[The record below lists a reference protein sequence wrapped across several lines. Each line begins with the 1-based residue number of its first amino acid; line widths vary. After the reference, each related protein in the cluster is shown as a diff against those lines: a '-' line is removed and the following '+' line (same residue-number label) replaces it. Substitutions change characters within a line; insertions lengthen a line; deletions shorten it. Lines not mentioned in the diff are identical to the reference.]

1 MKLLRYGRPGG
12 EKPGILNQ
20 AGGVRDLSGVLPD
33 ITGHAL
39 APTRLDRLREIDPE
53 TLPLV
58 AKPGRIAPC
67 VAEVSKVVCIGLNYS
82 DHAAETGQPIPEEP
96 ILFTKATSSISGPD
110 DDVVLPRGSQ
120 KGDWEVELG
129 LVIGRRAQYVAEAEW
144 ADYVVGYCEVNDV
157 SERAFQLER
166 GGQRVKGKS
175 ADTFCPLGP
184 WLVTAD
190 EVADPQRLWL
200 HAELNGELMQDGTT
214 ADMIFSCAQL
224 VSYVSQ
230 FMTLLPGDVIATGT
244 PAGVGFAR
252 GRFLRPGDLLRLSI
266 EGLGEQRQRVVAF
279 EDRVVLTDEIAAEPT
294 HA

>member
-1 MKLLRYGRPGG
+1 
-12 EKPGILNQ
+12 
-20 AGGVRDLSGVLPD
+20 
-33 ITGHAL
+33 
-39 APTRLDRLREIDPE
+39 
-53 TLPLV
+53 LPLV
-58 AKPGRIAPC
+58 AEPGRIAPC

-82 DHAAETGQPIPEEP
+82 DHAAETGQPIPKEP
-96 ILFTKATSSISGPD
+96 ILFAKATSSISGPD
-110 DDVVLPRGSQ
+110 DDVVLPKGSR

-129 LVIGRRAQYVAEAEW
+129 LVIGRRAQYVAEAAG
-144 ADYVVGYCEVNDV
+144 ADYVAGYCVVNDV
-157 SERAFQLER
+157 SERAFQIER
-166 GGQRVKGKS
+166 GGQWVKGKS

-200 HAELNGELMQDGTT
+200 RTELNGELMQDGTT
-214 ADMIFSCAQL
+214 ADMIFTCAQL

-252 GRFLRPGDLLRLSI
+252 GRFLRPGDMLRLSV
-266 EGLGEQRQRVVAF
+266 EGLGEQRQHVVAF
-279 EDRVVLTDEIAAEPT
+279 EDRVVLTDDIPAETT

>member
-1 MKLLRYGRPGG
+1 M
-12 EKPGILNQ
+12 
-20 AGGVRDLSGVLPD
+20 
-33 ITGHAL
+33 
-39 APTRLDRLREIDPE
+39 
-53 TLPLV
+53 
-58 AKPGRIAPC
+58 
-67 VAEVSKVVCIGLNYS
+67 
-82 DHAAETGQPIPEEP
+82 
-96 ILFTKATSSISGPD
+96 
-110 DDVVLPRGSQ
+110 
-120 KGDWEVELG
+120 EVELG
-129 LVIGRRAQYVAEAEW
+129 LVIGRRAQYAAEAEW
-144 ADYVVGYCEVNDV
+144 ADYVVGYCVVNDV
-157 SERAFQLER
+157 SERAFQIER
-166 GGQRVKGKS
+166 GGQWVKGKS

>member
-12 EKPGILNQ
+12 EKPGILDH
-20 AGGVRDLSGVLPD
+20 AGRARDLSGVLPD

-39 APTRLDRLREIDPE
+39 APTWLDRLREIDPE

-58 AKPGRIAPC
+58 AEPERIAPC

-82 DHAAETGQPIPEEP
+82 DHAAETGQRIPKEP

-110 DDVVLPRGSQ
+110 DDVVLPKGSQ

-129 LVIGRRAQYVAEAEW
+129 LVIGRRAQYVTEADG
-144 ADYVVGYCEVNDV
+144 ADYVVGYCVVNDV
-157 SERAFQLER
+157 SERAFQIER
-166 GGQRVKGKS
+166 GGQWVKGKS

-200 HAELNGELMQDGTT
+200 RTELNGELMQDGTT
-214 ADMIFSCAQL
+214 ADMIFNCAQL

-244 PAGVGFAR
+244 PAGVGFTR
-252 GRFLRPGDLLRLSI
+252 GRFLCPGDMLRLSVQ
-266 EGLGEQRQRVVAF
+266 GLGEQRQRVVAF
-279 EDRVVLTDEIAAEPT
+279 EDRVVLTDDIAAETT